1 MKHVHCLNKSVKFD
15 FFKTVECVERDLLIT
30 LSAHQLMAVQRIC
43 LLSVCTRGYWGREEK
58 EAKNAKKIDANI
70 IEGADI
76 LGAPEGLGVAWSS

>member
-1 MKHVHCLNKSVKFD
+1 M
-15 FFKTVECVERDLLIT
+15 T
-30 LSAHQLMAVQRIC
+30 VQRIY

-58 EAKNAKKIDANI
+58 ETKNAKKIDANI